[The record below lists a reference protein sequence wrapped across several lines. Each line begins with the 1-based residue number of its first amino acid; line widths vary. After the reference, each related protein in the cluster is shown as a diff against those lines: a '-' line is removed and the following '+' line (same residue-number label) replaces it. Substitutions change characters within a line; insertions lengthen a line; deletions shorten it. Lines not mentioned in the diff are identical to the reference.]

1 VGLSENEMKL
11 REAFALGLNLPEADI
26 TEDLQYS
33 SSQGWDSI
41 AHMALIASLDS
52 RFDIMIDTDDVIDLS
67 SYRKAREILAKYG
80 IQF

>member
-1 VGLSENEMKL
+1 VSENEKKL
-11 REAFALGLNLPEADI
+11 RQAFALGLNLPEADI
-26 TEDLQYS
+26 NEDLQYS

-52 RFDIMIDTDDVIDLS
+52 GFDIMIDTDDVIDLS
-67 SYRKAREILAKYG
+67 SYQKAREILTKYG